1 VTDSGEDLPTLAGSP
16 QRSSFD
22 WSSLHEIL
30 EQVLAGRWTTYGDLA
45 STIGTAAQPLGGHI
59 MNCADCSNAWRVLGA
74 DGRPSPGFAW
84 SDPERKDT
92 QQDALEA
99 EGVPFICD
107 HADSRSRL
115 PREQL
120 TAMDA

>member
-1 VTDSGEDLPTLAGSP
+1 
-16 QRSSFD
+16 
-22 WSSLHEIL
+22 
-30 EQVLAGRWTTYGDLA
+30 
-45 STIGTAAQPLGGHI
+45 

-120 TAMDA
+120 TAMLDA